1 MGRIDSMKKGL
12 LYAIAAYTIWG
23 LLPLYWKW
31 FEMIGAGEILSH
43 RIVWSFVFVAALIII
58 QRRWKDIR
66 AIVGNRAT
74 LLTLTVSSLL
84 ITSNWLIFIWA
95 VNNGHVI
102 ETSLGYYLTPLI
114 NVVLAI
120 AFLGEKPTLGQ
131 WAAIALAGSGVLL
144 VAIDYGSFP
153 WVSLSLALSFGLY
166 GLVKKRMK
174 VDATDGLFLE
184 TAVVVPL
191 ALIYWAYIG
200 SSHESQAWTLPTGTF
215 LALLVSGVATAV
227 PLLFFARAASRLP
240 LSMLGFIQYIGPTL
254 TLGLSVFVFKET
266 VTPVLLISFTLIW
279 SALIVYAWA
288 SVQSARSLRTA

>member
-1 MGRIDSMKKGL
+1 MRKGL
-12 LYAIAAYTIWG
+12 LYAIAAYTMWG
-23 LLPLYWKW
+23 LLPLYWRW
-31 FEMIGAGEILSH
+31 FETIGAGEILSH
-43 RIVWSFVFVAALIII
+43 RIVWSFVFVAGLIIV
-58 QRRWKDIR
+58 QRRGKEIR
-66 AIVGNRAT
+66 AILGNRAT
-74 LLTLTVSSLL
+74 LLTLTASSLL

-120 AFLGEKPTLGQ
+120 AFLGEKPTTGQ
-131 WAAIALAGSGVLL
+131 WAAIAIAGSGVLL

-153 WVSLSLALSFGLY
+153 WVSLSLSISFGLY
-166 GLVKKRMK
+166 GLVKKRMR
-174 VDATDGLFLE
+174 VDATDGLLLE

-191 ALIYWAYIG
+191 ALLYFLYIG
-200 SSHESQAWTLPTGTF
+200 YSHEAHAWSLPTGTF
-215 LALLVSGVATAV
+215 LALLASGVATAV

-254 TLGLSVFVFKET
+254 TLGLSVFVFNET
-266 VTPVLLISFTLIW
+266 ITPVLLISFTLIW